1 MATQRVITP
10 AAQPVNINPQGQ
22 ANPAGCQIEDGQNV
36 TFNNNS
42 GSSISIAFA
51 RTAIRDQK
59 VFDDIVNL
67 VNNASDS
74 QTPQAASITV
84 NYNVSMG
91 GRSYGPFAIEVGT
104 GPLEISVTGTNPT
117 PDIGAIPPNGEIQF
131 TATDYQCDIQWQ
143 DGDPFTPPLN
153 NVYVGQ
159 SNNQVGEE
167 HGNHTKDFH
176 YTLTK
181 SSAAHPVDG
190 GGTIK
195 VT

>member
-22 ANPAGCQIEDGQNV
+22 ANPAGCQIEDGQTV

-42 GSSISIAFA
+42 GSTISIVFA
-51 RTAIRDQK
+51 RTAITDHK

-67 VNNASDS
+67 ANNASDS
-74 QTPQAASITV
+74 QIPQVASITV
-84 NYNVSMG
+84 NYTVTMG
-91 GRSYGPFAIEVGT
+91 GPPSEPFAIEVGT

-117 PDIGAIPPNGEIQF
+117 PVIAAIPPNGEVQF
-131 TATDYQCDIQWQ
+131 TATDYQCDIHWQ
-143 DGDPFTPPLN
+143 DRDPFTPPLN

-167 HGNHTKDFH
+167 HGNSGKSFN
-176 YTLTK
+176 YTLTE